1 MNKVPGKADL
11 RRNLDLMEQEVGRG
25 MFHHPREPRGPDPSS
40 EKRKSRNCQKKRNPF
55 ALRVTK
61 QLGII
66 PRELLRGFYPG

>member
-25 MFHHPREPRGPDPSS
+25 MFHHPREP
-40 EKRKSRNCQKKRNPF
+40 EKRKSRNSQKKRNPF